1 VARWRSAPCLVRRR
15 ASMTSN
21 DNLVIN
27 PSVMWLN
34 KDNIFALFGF
44 AISDT
49 SFQEQYPLAK
59 VIRSSSWVVMA
70 SD

>member
-1 VARWRSAPCLVRRR
+1 
-15 ASMTSN
+15 MTSN